1 MTKTIQD
8 MLNEQPSQA
17 SSNAQSIEYID
28 TVDAYDKWAEIY
40 DTDGNFLQRLDT
52 IEMRTLLPQFL
63 NRVNARFHGT
73 DPFKLVDLGCGT
85 GRNTIQLLEAISA
98 HEKNQKTD
106 TKLDDSDLEFMHRA
120 VEVVGVDAS
129 AGMLE
134 VARTAIQSATRELR
148 DSTTVSLGTFDLL
161 QPISDKSQ
169 LPESLQDGAVGVI
182 STLVL
187 EHIPLKAFF
196 EAASA
201 IMRSGAYFLVTNMHA
216 QMGSL
221 SQAGFTD
228 LQTGVKIRPTSYC
241 HSVADVLA
249 AAAEAGFQV
258 EPLGEERGGDEVL
271 ERTVDEELSGMLGA
285 RATKWIGIQVWFGVC
300 FSKV

>member
-8 MLNEQPSQA
+8 MLKEQPSQA
-17 SSNAQSIEYID
+17 SSSSNAQSIEYID

-85 GRNTIQLLEAISA
+85 GRNTIQLLEAVSA
-98 HEKNQKTD
+98 CEKNQKTS
-106 TKLDDSDLEFMHRA
+106 TQVTHRPS
-120 VEVVGVDAS
+120 VEVIGVDAS

-134 VARTAIQSATRELR
+134 VARTAIQSATRELN
-148 DSTTVSLGTFDLL
+148 STTVSLGTLNLL
-161 QPISDKSQ
+161 QTISDKSQ

-196 EAASA
+196 KAASA
-201 IMRSGAYFLVTNMHA
+201 IMRPGAYFLVTNMHA

-228 LQTGVKIRPTSYC
+228 PGTGVKIRPTSYC
-241 HSVADVLA
+241 HSIADVLA

-258 EPLGEERGGDEVL
+258 EPLEEECGGGEVL
-271 ERTVDEELSGMLGA
+271 ERTVDEELSGILGV